1 MAPLE
6 SVVLLSKE
14 GITQIELQGLLMHTA
29 RKGKIG
35 LEAYLSALY
44 RRRNVEYK
52 MDWGEFVARMYSH
65 DSGSNALA
73 SALEASVASF
83 NSQLR
88 KLLEA

>member
-35 LEAYLSALY
+35 LEAYLSVPY
-44 RRRNVEYK
+44 RRRKVEYK
-52 MDWGEFVARMYSH
+52 MD
-65 DSGSNALA
+65 
-73 SALEASVASF
+73 
-83 NSQLR
+83 
-88 KLLEA
+88 